1 MKTSKIMSLAAFSA
15 AAALLGATA
24 AEAHAKLV
32 SSNPGANATVAAP
45 KQLVLK
51 FSEKLQPKFSGAD
64 VAMPGMV
71 TPAKVSFAK
80 DGRTM
85 IVQPTAALMAGAYT
99 VKWHA
104 VTADTHRM
112 QGTYSFTVR

>member
-1 MKTSKIMSLAAFSA
+1 MKTSRIISLAALSA

-32 SSNPGANATVAAP
+32 SSNPAANATVAAP
-45 KQLVLK
+45 RQLVLK

-64 VAMPGMV
+64 VAMPGMAM
-71 TPAKVSFAK
+71 PAKVSVAK

-85 IVQPTAALMAGAYT
+85 IVQPKTVLMAGVYT
-99 VKWHA
+99 VKWRA

>member
-1 MKTSKIMSLAAFSA
+1 MKTSKILSLAALSA
-15 AAALLGATA
+15 TAALVGATA

-32 SSNPGANATVAAP
+32 SSNPVANATVAAP

-51 FSEKLQPKFSGAD
+51 FSEKLQPRFSGAD
-64 VAMPGMV
+64 VTMPGMV
-71 TPAKVSFAK
+71 TPAKVSVAK
-80 DGRTM
+80 DGKTM
-85 IVQPTAALMAGAYT
+85 IVKPMAALMAGVYT
-99 VKWHA
+99 VKWRA